1 MRQFLLLFPVLS
13 VLCCSQPKSKK
24 LDQLDWLRGS
34 WNRTNVKAGKSA
46 HERWEQMP
54 DGTWQGWGVS
64 FTGSDTS
71 FVENIKIIEQDN
83 KLYYVA
89 DVPENKEPVYFEFT
103 ALTPSGFVCENPS
116 HDFPKKIEY
125 NVKGNSL
132 EAVVSGHA
140 KSISFQF
147 EKGQ

>member
-1 MRQFLLLFPVLS
+1 MRQFVLLLTILAFGCNL
-13 VLCCSQPKSKK
+13 QKSEK
-24 LDQLDWLRGS
+24 LDQLQWIQGT
-34 WNRTNVKAGKSA
+34 WNRTSVKPGKSA
-46 HERWEQMP
+46 HERWKQMS

-64 FTGSDTS
+64 FTGADTS
-71 FVENIKIIEQDN
+71 FLEKIKIIEKDG

-103 ALTPSGFVCENPS
+103 SLTPSGFVCENPL

-132 EAVVSGHA
+132 EAVISGDGE
-140 KSISFQF
+140 SISFQF
-147 EKGQ
+147 KKD

>member
-1 MRQFLLLFPVLS
+1 MRQFVLLLTILAFGCNP
-13 VLCCSQPKSKK
+13 QKSEK
-24 LDQLDWLRGS
+24 LDQLQWIQGT
-34 WNRTNVKAGKSA
+34 WNRTNVKPGKSA
-46 HERWEQMP
+46 HERWKQMP

-64 FTGSDTS
+64 FTGADTS
-71 FVENIKIIEQDN
+71 FLEKIKIIEKDG

-103 ALTPSGFVCENPS
+103 TLTPSGFVCENPL

-125 NVKGNSL
+125 ILNGSKL
-132 EAVVSGHA
+132 EAITSGDG
-140 KSISFQF
+140 KSIPFQF